1 MSLKASDRFLW
12 RGYPPG
18 PREAVHL
25 DLRGWLH
32 DPSLPR
38 GTEGHSGTAVGATLV
53 SRESRPLLHL
63 EKIEFTP
70 DKMCETNKLAAG
82 SFSQRKGL
90 LNQMLARKDRP
101 GACPADHQQLSADG
115 AVQSLLPCC
124 GLTEGISEPSPCQ
137 WAIWK
142 TWNSIN
148 EKEPN
153 CDLTTQR

>member
-1 MSLKASDRFLW
+1 MKDPLWWHMSLKASDRFLW

-70 DKMCETNKLAAG
+70 DKMCETNL
-82 SFSQRKGL
+82 
-90 LNQMLARKDRP
+90 
-101 GACPADHQQLSADG
+101 QLEAFH
-115 AVQSLLPCC
+115 
-124 GLTEGISEPSPCQ
+124 
-137 WAIWK
+137 
-142 TWNSIN
+142 
-148 EKEPN
+148 KE
-153 CDLTTQR
+153 RVY